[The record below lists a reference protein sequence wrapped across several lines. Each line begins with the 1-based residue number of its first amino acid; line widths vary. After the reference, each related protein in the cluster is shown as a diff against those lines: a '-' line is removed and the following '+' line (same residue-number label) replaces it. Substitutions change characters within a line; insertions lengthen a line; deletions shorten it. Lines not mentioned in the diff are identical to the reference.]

1 MRRLAPMF
9 ALTLIS
15 TLVGG
20 TAVAAM
26 GDATDAAPT
35 VTGGASPTVEAN
47 TKNPQGLSY
56 SDKSNASPGTNAKM
70 DDKGLAMDHEEATPQ
85 RKMKHHKAKVAR
97 TGQTGVDANRA
108 PVEITGDAAV
118 NSTTGK
124 SGR

>member
-1 MRRLAPMF
+1 MRKLAPMF

-15 TLVGG
+15 ALVGG

-26 GDATDAAPT
+26 GDAAYTAPT
-35 VTGGASPTVEAN
+35 ATEGASPTVEAN

-56 SDKSNASPGTNAKM
+56 SDKSNTSSGTNAKM
-70 DDKGLAMDHEEATPQ
+70 DDKGLAMDHEATTVH

-97 TGQTGVDANRA
+97 AADADMDATRA
-108 PVEITGDAAV
+108 PADVTNGAAV
-118 NSTTGK
+118 NSTTGT